1 MQIVFGLLAILL
13 TLLNISYSIKKQE
26 NNILFMALALSFTA
40 LTMMAFHHQISSWVK
55 SEDWIALM
63 DVVPTMNSILW
74 LLVLISIIVNL
85 GSIFVFKGRN

>member
-1 MQIVFGLLAILL
+1 
-13 TLLNISYSIKKQE
+13 
-26 NNILFMALALSFTA
+26 MALGLSFTA

-63 DVVPTMNSILW
+63 DVVPTMNAILW

-85 GSIFVFKGRN
+85 GSVFIFKGRN